1 MPDVCGCRWPSRLL
15 RRYRYDEGYL
25 RMFEALRIRAA
36 KTSILSTVEDVHR
49 WLGLEQFHRL
59 DV

>member
-1 MPDVCGCRWPSRLL
+1 
-15 RRYRYDEGYL
+15 
-25 RMFEALRIRAA
+25 MFEALHHQSGEDI
-36 KTSILSTVEDVHR
+36 KFFSTVEDVHR